1 MRDRLFDAAETVAG
15 INEFRLALLGQRAAV
30 RNSAELR
37 GGASLRRTCRFR
49 NAPATSRLAG
59 RQKGFVYWP
68 PGLVTIQRVGSLL
81 IFRVIGQSKK
91 KLQPQLRLG
100 VQAA

>member
-1 MRDRLFDAAETVAG
+1 MNFDWFFWG
-15 INEFRLALLGQRAAV
+15 
-30 RNSAELR
+30 NSR
-37 GGASLRRTCRFR
+37 GGAPLRRACRFR

-81 IFRVIGQSKK
+81 VFVS
-91 KLQPQLRLG
+91 
-100 VQAA
+100 

>member
-68 PGLVTIQRVGSLL
+68 PGLV
-81 IFRVIGQSKK
+81 
-91 KLQPQLRLG
+91 
-100 VQAA
+100 